1 MDAARTLRDARR
13 RAGLTQRALAS
24 RTGTPQPAIARIERG
39 TVVPRVDTLDRLLA
53 GCGEQL
59 GTGRRP
65 GIGVD
70 RTAIRALLRL
80 TPVQRLRVA
89 TREGRNL
96 ERLAAALR
104 QLHAELRGAD
114 RDAPFLLDAKT
125 LAAGDHFTLMTDA
138 GNLDI
143 LGTPAGVEGF
153 DALEREAKA
162 FELDGLTIP
171 VASIEDLISMKLAA
185 GRPKDLIEV
194 EVLGAVRDEAE
205 LRGEPHADPTER
217 MKEGRP

>member
-1 MDAARTLRDARR
+1 MDRSDTFFGIIPFVDTARTLRDARR

-59 GTGRRP
+59 GTERRP

-96 ERLAAALR
+96 ERL
-104 QLHAELRGAD
+104 EE
-114 RDAPFLLDAKT
+114 
-125 LAAGDHFTLMTDA
+125 M
-138 GNLDI
+138 
-143 LGTPAGVEGF
+143 
-153 DALEREAKA
+153 
-162 FELDGLTIP
+162 
-171 VASIEDLISMKLAA
+171 ASA
-185 GRPKDLIEV
+185 
-194 EVLGAVRDEAE
+194 
-205 LRGEPHADPTER
+205 
-217 MKEGRP
+217 